1 MKILVN
7 GNLVRELIKNK
18 MNDDNIVCCTERYLS
33 YLKKNWQPQY
43 KKLVIMLALVLPA
56 TTLDV
61 FAQSE
66 IIEVGYVFWDI
77 LKDIAYVIC
86 LLGAAIEAIKCVAS
100 GTVESLGKIGIKYL
114 AFGLIFKFLPRIVAK
129 IFTL

>member
-7 GNLVRELIKNK
+7 GNSVREIIKNN
-18 MNDDNIVCCTERYLS
+18 MNDDNIVCCTERFLS
-33 YLKKNWQPQY
+33 YLKKNKNQY

-100 GTVESLGKIGIKYL
+100 GTVESLGKVGIKYL
-114 AFGLIFKFLPRIVAK
+114 AFGLMFKFLPRIVAK
-129 IFTL
+129 IFSL

>member
-7 GNLVRELIKNK
+7 GNSIHEMIKNK
-18 MNDDNIVCCTERYLS
+18 MNDDNIVCCTELFLS
-33 YLKKNWQPQY
+33 RLKKNRNQY

-129 IFTL
+129 IFSL

>member
-7 GNLVRELIKNK
+7 GNSLREIIKNK
-18 MNDDNIVCCTERYLS
+18 MNDDNIVCYAEKFLS
-33 YLKKNWQPQY
+33 RLKKNKKQY

-56 TTLDV
+56 TTFDV

-100 GTVESLGKIGIKYL
+100 GTVESLGKVGIKYL
-114 AFGLIFKFLPRIVAK
+114 AFGLMFKFLPRIVAK
-129 IFTL
+129 IFSL

>member
-7 GNLVRELIKNK
+7 GEYCTEIIKNEMRK
-18 MNDDNIVCCTERYLS
+18 DNIIEITEKL
-33 YLKKNWQPQY
+33 LKDLKSNSIKY
-43 KKLVIMLALVLPA
+43 RKLVIVLALVVPS
-56 TTLDV
+56 TTLNV

-100 GTVESLGKIGIKYL
+100 GTVESLGKVGIKYL
-114 AFGLIFKFLPRIVAK
+114 AFAFIFKFLPKVVSK
-129 IFTL
+129 IFSM

>member
-7 GNLVRELIKNK
+7 GDYYTEIIKKRMRRE
-18 MNDDNIVCCTERYLS
+18 NIVDCTENFLNEFKRNPIKYR
-33 YLKKNWQPQY
+33 
-43 KKLVIMLALVLPA
+43 KLVIVLALVLPA
-56 TTLDV
+56 STLQV

-100 GTVESLGKIGIKYL
+100 GTVESLGKVGIKYL
-114 AFGLIFKFLPRIVAK
+114 AFGLMFKFLPRIVAK
-129 IFTL
+129 IFSL

>member
-7 GNLVRELIKNK
+7 GEYCTEIIRSK
-18 MNDDNIVCCTERYLS
+18 MNKDSIIDYAENFLEE
-33 YLKKNWQPQY
+33 LKSNPIKY
-43 KKLVIMLALVLPA
+43 RKLVIVLALVVPS
-56 TTLDV
+56 TTLNV

-100 GTVESLGKIGIKYL
+100 GTVETLGKVGIKYL
-114 AFGLIFKFLPRIVAK
+114 AFALIFKFLPKVVSK
-129 IFTL
+129 IFSL

>member
-1 MKILVN
+1 MKILIN
-7 GNLVRELIKNK
+7 GNT
-18 MNDDNIVCCTERYLS
+18 CTEIIRDKEIMSIDKWIGTLD
-33 YLKKNWQPQY
+33 KKQY
-43 KKLVIMLALVLPA
+43 KRLIIMLALVLPA
-56 TTLDV
+56 TTFDV

-100 GTVESLGKIGIKYL
+100 GTVESLGKVGIKYL
-114 AFGLIFKFLPRIVAK
+114 AFGLMFKFLPRIVAK
-129 IFTL
+129 IFSL

>member
-7 GNLVRELIKNK
+7 GDYYTEIIKNR
-18 MNDDNIVCCTERYLS
+18 MRRENIVDCTENFLNEFKRNPIKYR
-33 YLKKNWQPQY
+33 
-43 KKLVIMLALVLPA
+43 KLVIVLALVLPA
-56 TTLDV
+56 STLQV

-100 GTVESLGKIGIKYL
+100 GTVESLGKVGIKYL
-114 AFGLIFKFLPRIVAK
+114 AFGLMFKFLPRIVAK
-129 IFTL
+129 IFSL